1 MLLTQSTS
9 FVSSV
14 MQHALI
20 APVQTSTSAPAVL
33 MVDSL
38 RLAQALVNW
47 IVVLSSGIII
57 QGMYA
62 RLATQAA

>member
-9 FVSSV
+9 FVSNV

-20 APVQTSTSAPAVL
+20 APVQIATSAPAVL

-38 RLAQALVNW
+38 KLAQAVVNW

-62 RLATQAA
+62 RFATQAA